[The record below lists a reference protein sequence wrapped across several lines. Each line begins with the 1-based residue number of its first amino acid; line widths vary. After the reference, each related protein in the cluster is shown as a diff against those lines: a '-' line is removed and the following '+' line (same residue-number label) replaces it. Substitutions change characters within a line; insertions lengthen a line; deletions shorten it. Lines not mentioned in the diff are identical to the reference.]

1 MERYRIVCKIGEGTF
16 GEVFRAVRIEDGTL
30 VALKKIRIARA
41 EQGLPKAVVRE
52 IKSLEHL
59 QDDHV
64 VRLFEYF
71 GTGSAVFL
79 ALEYMETD
87 LFQLMSR
94 MQRPFFEAEVKTIL
108 RMILVGVA
116 SIHESNVI
124 HRDIKPSNLLFSSAG
139 RLKIGDFGLSRVHLA
154 TAQSYSHQV
163 ATRFYRAP
171 ELLYGARKYGP
182 GVDMW
187 AVGCVFAEMLNH
199 MPFIVGESDIDQ
211 LFRVLRVM
219 GTPNDETWP
228 EAKTLPDYNKIH
240 FSYMPGIALQD
251 ILPDASEGALSLLQR
266 FLVLRST
273 NRISARE
280 ALRDDYFFTE
290 PFPVHPAR
298 LVALFPSKA
307 PQQRPQFNVDA
318 PADLPLQP
326 GEVDLWEPV
335 QPVIDEEAQFHL

>member
-1 MERYRIVCKIGEGTF
+1 MVPFHIGTEVGCARFTVRRACRWLIPMERYRIVCKIGEGTF

-124 HRDIKPSNLLFSSAG
+124 HRVS
-139 RLKIGDFGLSRVHLA
+139 VHSCAHA
-154 TAQSYSHQV
+154 T
-163 ATRFYRAP
+163 
-171 ELLYGARKYGP
+171 
-182 GVDMW
+182 
-187 AVGCVFAEMLNH
+187 
-199 MPFIVGESDIDQ
+199 
-211 LFRVLRVM
+211 
-219 GTPNDETWP
+219 
-228 EAKTLPDYNKIH
+228 
-240 FSYMPGIALQD
+240 
-251 ILPDASEGALSLLQR
+251 SLL
-266 FLVLRST
+266 T
-273 NRISARE
+273 
-280 ALRDDYFFTE
+280 
-290 PFPVHPAR
+290 
-298 LVALFPSKA
+298 
-307 PQQRPQFNVDA
+307 
-318 PADLPLQP
+318 
-326 GEVDLWEPV
+326 
-335 QPVIDEEAQFHL
+335 